1 MLFRSRVAVEPLG
14 HQCYQVN
21 VHFGFKD
28 DRDIPQALQL
38 CKQQGLAFEP
48 METSYFIA
56 RQTVIPSVGSG
67 MALWRESLYATM
79 SRNARDARSEEHTSE
94 LQSLMRIS
102 YAVFRLKKKI
112 DTNTLPI
119 HDMQKTI
126 TTKR

>member
-56 RQTVIPSVGSG
+56 RQTVILSVGSG
-67 MALWRESLYATM
+67 MALWRESLSATM
-79 SRNARDARSEEHTSE
+79 SRNARDA
-94 LQSLMRIS
+94 
-102 YAVFRLKKKI
+102 ADFFRL
-112 DTNTLPI
+112 P
-119 HDMQKTI
+119 
-126 TTKR
+126 TTRVIAVGAQLEL

>member
-1 MLFRSRVAVEPLG
+1 MLHNLLHNKVLHERTIFLTVFNADIPRIPPSERVAVEPLG

-67 MALWRESLYATM
+67 MALWR
-79 SRNARDARSEEHTSE
+79 ARSEKLTYEQ
-94 LQSLMRIS
+94 QSLMRILL
-102 YAVFRLKKKI
+102 AVLCLKKK
-112 DTNTLPI
+112 
-119 HDMQKTI
+119 
-126 TTKR
+126 RY